1 MVQALC
7 LCGGFE
13 RIVMEDSEPA
23 TAVEA
28 LFSRLDANIK
38 GGKHKKSLKT
48 VDESEQ
54 TLVVRKCC
62 RTRSSVHFLL

>member
-1 MVQALC
+1 
-7 LCGGFE
+7 
-13 RIVMEDSEPA
+13 MEESEPA

-54 TLVVRKCC
+54 TLAVKIQC
-62 RTRSSVHFLL
+62 RTRSASPFCF